1 MHTLSYV
8 KIENYKSIECLEL
21 NLTDY
26 TPIVG
31 YNNAGKSN
39 ILEAIDWFLSNSYGI
54 DESAFRSLDT
64 YPTVTGKITGVS
76 EELLDELDDR
86 HKKQIKD
93 YVVDGT
99 IVFRFRQLK
108 PTGRAGD
115 RELMVRDP
123 KVEDEGTE
131 EVFTDNP
138 AGISP
143 ALSKLFPK
151 SIFIRAMDDAT
162 EDVSSNKRSTTIGK
176 LISEITDPVKEE
188 HKDDIEEAIGK
199 LNNLFTADGEERVES
214 FKEFDS
220 LADKNITDFF
230 PGISLKLH
238 VPPPTIDDIFKQGTV
253 KFSERGDDL
262 REFSLLG
269 HGAQRSIQMGL
280 IKMLSEY
287 GVDEEKVSRKFLL
300 IEEPELF
307 LHPKG
312 ILVLRNA
319 LRKLSKSGFQVL
331 FATHSPLVI
340 TKDDIADTILIR
352 KSAEDG
358 TFRLNSLRES
368 VANVIE
374 EHDKQAD
381 VLFELTNSTKLLFA
395 DKAVLIEGKT
405 EKDFLPSLYQI
416 ISEKEDNEKSIAF
429 IPLNGSG
436 GMIKSGEILE
446 EMGIPQSMIV
456 DLDYCF
462 QVAWGVL
469 LEEEDEDILAFIE
482 LIKKYKDEGGYG
494 IAENGLPQKNNGVKA
509 SDAYSLIATKE
520 DAEQLIKS
528 LKSKMLKLN
537 YWVWSKGDI
546 ENMLGIDTK
555 NKYQNKL
562 KEIAKNDNWEESIEE
577 SDRIRLLFDWVNEM

>member
-1 MHTLSYV
+1 MHTLSHV
-8 KIENYKSIECLEL
+8 KIENYKSIKSLEL
-21 NLTDY
+21 NLTGY

-39 ILEAIDWFLSNSYGI
+39 ILEAIDWFLSNSYGM
-54 DESAFRSLDT
+54 DESAFRSLD
-64 YPTVTGKITGVS
+64 YPPTVTGRIKGVT

-86 HKKQIKD
+86 HKRQIED
-93 YVVDGT
+93 YVVDG
-99 IVFRFRQLK
+99 IIIFRFRQLK
-108 PTGRAGD
+108 PSGRAGD

-123 KVEDEGTE
+123 EVEDDEAE
-131 EVFTDNP
+131 EAFTDNP
-138 AGISP
+138 AGISN
-143 ALSKLFPK
+143 ALTKLFPK
-151 SIFIRAMDDAT
+151 SIFIRAMEDAT

-188 HKDDIEEAIGK
+188 HKNDIEEAIGK

-214 FKEFDS
+214 FKEFDTI
-220 LADKNITDFF
+220 ADNNIADFF

-280 IKMLSEY
+280 VKMLSEY
-287 GVDEEKVSRKFLL
+287 GVNEEGLSRKFLL

-319 LRKLSKSGFQVL
+319 LRKLAKSGYQVL

-352 KSAEDG
+352 KSTEEG
-358 TFRLNSLRES
+358 TYRLNSLRES
-368 VANVIE
+368 VARVID

-395 DKAVLIEGKT
+395 DKAVLVEGKT
-405 EKDFLPSLYQI
+405 ENDFLPSLYQI

-436 GMIKSGEILE
+436 GMIKSAEILQ

-456 DLDYCF
+456 DLDFCF
-462 QVAWGVL
+462 QIAWNTL
-469 LEEEDEDILAFIE
+469 LEEDDEDILAFIE
-482 LIKKYKDEGGYG
+482 LVREYQDEGGYG
-494 IAENGLPQKNNGVKA
+494 IAENGLPKKNNGVKA
-509 SDAYSLIATKE
+509 SDAYSLIATKG
-520 DAEQLIKS
+520 DAEPLINN
-528 LKSKMLKLN
+528 LKDKMLALN
-537 YWVWSKGDI
+537 YWVWSKGDV
-546 ENMLGIDTK
+546 ENMLGIEVK
-555 NKYQNKL
+555 NEYRAKL
-562 KEIAKNDNWEESIEE
+562 MEIANSQDWEGVIDE
-577 SDRIRLLFDWVNEM
+577 SDKVKELFEWVNDL